1 MENLNLD
8 LEVLVGNLESMDSQ
22 VLGNKD
28 NVSMLSE
35 ENEINKS
42 LSSKSRMEKMDG
54 RLDIMDVRL
63 NLLSSEMRD
72 GFADIRK
79 MLADLMVNKESPSE
93 VQGDNKNNNIAKDLK
108 DYKGVVAGDL
118 RSVKEKIN
126 SEEDIRNN
134 TQKLF
139 TKCEEHKN
147 PVNNLICNVQ
157 ISKGTELKANNNKN
171 SNKYEN
177 QNENMLL
184 MNTTIDNNTLLGKH
198 PKVIPN
204 MDTGLVK
211 DNNFIQDGD
220 ELVYFSVY
228 DDVIPMTM
236 EEYMEYEMEI
246 SNEVS
251 EDISYDED
259 YILEETVS
267 SRLNNLCTELGH
279 MLGKKFDANLYI
291 WKLELIHI
299 GNKVTEHT
307 NMKGEFYG
315 SGNLYKETAYS
326 DIQNK
331 ILWYEE
337 KYKILSAKIESYTK
351 SSITNVTSSKSLS
364 DQECS
369 LTNKLP
375 TIESPNLNVSDK
387 LIKEPTNIVISENKD
402 GLISYGFSETIVKD
416 DINLTGCDN
425 IEVNSVEIHNTKSY
439 DMNNSILEVHS
450 YITNEDVITLDSAYD
465 MYLEL
470 GGQTQTSQK
479 VEYNI
484 GDVQCLESDMIYKLP
499 GEVYS
504 SNLYSQTT
512 NISDGMIDRKL
523 FQEDSNLNII
533 SNTYNVFINTSSD
546 NIQTTDK
553 NLIHANM
560 VISDGYNYKGDLD
573 DRGITTD
580 YTYMGSAYNK
590 SYINGLE
597 SKSIVDGY
605 ACKDICMLHSMDSNS
620 GVNNNINHILDNNH
634 VGENSD
640 VMFSNNH
647 MSIINHE
654 ASGDL
659 LYNNNNSKINGNNN
673 TYVINSKYT
682 WNDLDFSKSSKY
694 IKGRRGFEDILM
706 GTHIYS

>member
-1 MENLNLD
+1 
-8 LEVLVGNLESMDSQ
+8 
-22 VLGNKD
+22 
-28 NVSMLSE
+28 
-35 ENEINKS
+35 
-42 LSSKSRMEKMDG
+42 
-54 RLDIMDVRL
+54 
-63 NLLSSEMRD
+63 
-72 GFADIRK
+72 
-79 MLADLMVNKESPSE
+79 
-93 VQGDNKNNNIAKDLK
+93 
-108 DYKGVVAGDL
+108 
-118 RSVKEKIN
+118 
-126 SEEDIRNN
+126 
-134 TQKLF
+134 
-139 TKCEEHKN
+139 
-147 PVNNLICNVQ
+147 
-157 ISKGTELKANNNKN
+157 
-171 SNKYEN
+171 
-177 QNENMLL
+177 
-184 MNTTIDNNTLLGKH
+184 
-198 PKVIPN
+198 
-204 MDTGLVK
+204 
-211 DNNFIQDGD
+211 
-220 ELVYFSVY
+220 
-228 DDVIPMTM
+228 
-236 EEYMEYEMEI
+236 
-246 SNEVS
+246 
-251 EDISYDED
+251 
-259 YILEETVS
+259 
-267 SRLNNLCTELGH
+267 
-279 MLGKKFDANLYI
+279 
-291 WKLELIHI
+291 
-299 GNKVTEHT
+299 
-307 NMKGEFYG
+307 MKGEFYG
-315 SGNLYKETAYS
+315 SGNLYKETVYS

-337 KYKILSAKIESYTK
+337 KYKILSAKIESYIK

-387 LIKEPTNIVISENKD
+387 LIKEPTSIVISENKD

>member
-1 MENLNLD
+1 MENSNVD

-315 SGNLYKETAYS
+315 SGNLYKETVYS
-326 DIQNK
+326 EIQNK

-337 KYKILSAKIESYTK
+337 KYKILSAKIESYIK

-387 LIKEPTNIVISENKD
+387 LIKEPTSIVISENKD

>member
-1 MENLNLD
+1 MENSNVD

-315 SGNLYKETAYS
+315 SGNLYKETVYS

-387 LIKEPTNIVISENKD
+387 LIKEPTSIVISENKD

>member
-315 SGNLYKETAYS
+315 SGNLYKETVYS

-337 KYKILSAKIESYTK
+337 KYKILSAKIESYIK

-387 LIKEPTNIVISENKD
+387 LIKEPTSIVISENKD

-673 TYVINSKYT
+673 TYIINSKYT